1 MKSRATVAARQEHTR
16 ATTTNWWCG
25 DGVGGGGW
33 GNGSVGDITISC
45 AWQCLTVWSPPIL
58 FGSGCHVFVVSLLS
72 ILLRLEPCLRALR
85 SFRCYRKTG
94 FSQLHQLRFAELV
107 NSDSPCP
114 SSKQP
119 PQYDGAA
126 EVPLTATVA
135 CGGWHLRS
143 TNDCGLLGIQDL
155 LTPVNRKSLH
165 KGLSTALTSCIILM
179 RINPADL
186 NM

>member
-1 MKSRATVAARQEHTR
+1 MCLAVFDSLV
-16 ATTTNWWCG
+16 TTNP
-25 DGVGGGGW
+25 
-33 GNGSVGDITISC
+33 
-45 AWQCLTVWSPPIL
+45 VW
-58 FGSGCHVFVVSLLS
+58 
-72 ILLRLEPCLRALR
+72 LRLPCFCGFIAFHPVALG
-85 SFRCYRKTG
+85 TM
-94 FSQLHQLRFAELV
+94 SQSVEIIQMLQKDRICAAAPLRFAELV